1 MPVLE
6 FFQDPSVQEKVEE
19 VGRIIWSNG
28 SISINLGAVLALGT
42 LGLIGLGLLL
52 SVLFGSSGGSD
63 TGGGGYG
70 YGYSGASGSGDY
82 YSAGDYVQK
91 RVSYRFYSL
100 CFRLYIIRFNFPHFI
115 VDFNFKFLNLIW
127 KSMDCFNSVLSIAS
141 WTWKFCIFWLVKIL
155 L

>member
-91 RVSYRFYSL
+91 RVSY
-100 CFRLYIIRFNFPHFI
+100 
-115 VDFNFKFLNLIW
+115 
-127 KSMDCFNSVLSIAS
+127 
-141 WTWKFCIFWLVKIL
+141 
-155 L
+155 